1 MTHRT
6 VKHTAPGEGTTEALF
21 RPVMVLMSGRLLGFA
36 AAFAIPIVLARVF
49 DQNDFG
55 AYKQLFLIHA
65 TLFGFAQLGM
75 AESLYYFLPM
85 ESRRSGAYIINAVLV
100 MGGTGLLCA
109 VILWWQSDAV
119 AALLN
124 NTELIPYIPYVGLYL
139 LLILLALVLEIV
151 LTARRQHMGA
161 SLSYAGTDLVR
172 AVFFVVPVLW
182 VADLHW
188 LMSGAVAFALIKLIV
203 TLMYLARSRDLE
215 LRTDIHHLRDHLA
228 YALPFGFAGIIEV
241 LQLNYHLYAVS
252 YYFDAVTFA
261 IYAVGC
267 LQVPL
272 IDILTSTT
280 SSVMMVN
287 MRQKVMQRD
296 FAAVH
301 AIWLDSIRKISL
313 LLLPLVTLLLLVAP
327 LLIVLLFGEAY
338 RASVPVFMVWTASTA
353 LTCILT
359 DSVLRVFA
367 QNRFL
372 ILQNFVRLAIV
383 VLLIQFFLDQLQ
395 LVGAVLVT
403 TLASAVIKVM
413 ALHRVR
419 SLIYVSWSVLLPW
432 RSLLLTMLIC
442 GAAVLPALLVR
453 EMLNLSPLLMILI
466 VSAVFTLTYTLLLL
480 LPGLLTRNEKGQ
492 LLSWASAPLL
502 RYRINL

>member
-1 MTHRT
+1 MTQPALNENAA
-6 VKHTAPGEGTTEALF
+6 VKTSTEALF

-55 AYKQLFLIHA
+55 AYKQLFLIHT

-85 ESRRSGAYIINAVLV
+85 QAQRSGAYILNAVLV
-100 MGGTGLLCA
+100 MGGAGLLCA
-109 VILWWQSDAV
+109 LLLWWQSDAV

-124 NTELIPYIPYVGLYL
+124 NTELIPFIPYIGLYL
-139 LLILLALVLEIV
+139 LLILLGLVLEIV

-188 LMSGAVAFALIKLIV
+188 LMSGAVAFAMVKFLV
-203 TLMYLARSRDLE
+203 TLLYLARSQDMA
-215 LRTDIHHLRDHLA
+215 LRTEIPHLRKHLA
-228 YALPFGFAGIIEV
+228 YALPFGLAGIIEV

-252 YYFDAVTFA
+252 YYFDAETFA

-280 SSVMMVN
+280 SNVMMVN

-296 FAAVH
+296 YAAVH

-313 LLLPLVTLLLLVAP
+313 LLLPVVTWLLLVAP

-353 LTCILT
+353 LMCLLT
-359 DSVLRVFA
+359 DSVLRVYA
-367 QNRFL
+367 QNGFL
-372 ILQNFVRLAIV
+372 ILQNCIRLAIV
-383 VLLIQFFLDQLQ
+383 VLLIQFFLNQLQ

-403 TLASAVIKVM
+403 TLASAIIKIM
-413 ALHRVR
+413 ALHRVG
-419 SLIYVSWSVLLPW
+419 SLMQVSWSALLPW
-432 RSLLLTMLIC
+432 RSQLMTLLIC
-442 GAAVLPALLVR
+442 GVALMPALLVR
-453 EMLNLSPLLMILI
+453 ELLTLPPFWTLLI
-466 VSAVFTLTYTLLLL
+466 VTAVFTVIYTLLLL
-480 LPGLLTRNEKGQ
+480 LPGLLTRTEKRQ
-492 LLSWASAPLL
+492 LLTWVSAPLL